1 MKGSNLILV
10 LVLTGFTHH
19 LMILQDPKTKKVT
32 TAYRRQLKDLKRK
45 EAIQSRI
52 RRLNKAKLQKKHP
65 QRRLVSRQSNHHSF
79 QQQKLNHSP
88 FPHRSPRHFKPHPR
102 FLKQKSG
109 KSRKLKHKKARKTLL
124 MPWFTAK
131 EKKYEQYQRFGEI
144 KRKMLADQINEYL
157 TDEQVNRMNSDSL
170 QSLHEIYLND
180 VQNIEKA
187 KTLLIE
193 QMDDIYNN
201 FINPGRWFY

>member
-1 MKGSNLILV
+1 
-10 LVLTGFTHH
+10 
-19 LMILQDPKTKKVT
+19 
-32 TAYRRQLKDLKRK
+32 
-45 EAIQSRI
+45 
-52 RRLNKAKLQKKHP
+52 
-65 QRRLVSRQSNHHSF
+65 
-79 QQQKLNHSP
+79 
-88 FPHRSPRHFKPHPR
+88 
-102 FLKQKSG
+102 
-109 KSRKLKHKKARKTLL
+109 